1 MRPRAAV
8 DSCKS
13 LSGKGA
19 KIVSLG
25 ERLAPVFGR
34 GLLALIFLLA
44 GYLKMTGWD
53 GTVAMLAAHKLPG
66 PAFLLAV
73 ALLTELL
80 CGAAILVG
88 FRTKL
93 AALLLFL
100 YTLTVN
106 YVMHDFWSYAEPAQ
120 MARYAHELQLFVKN
134 MAIAGGLLLLVGHGA
149 GEWSWDSWRGEN

>member
-1 MRPRAAV
+1 M
-8 DSCKS
+8 
-13 LSGKGA
+13 
-19 KIVSLG
+19 SLG

-44 GYLKMTGWD
+44 GYIKIVGWD
-53 GTVAMLAAHKLPG
+53 NSVATLAAHKLPA
-66 PAFLLAV
+66 PAFLLSV
-73 ALLTELL
+73 ALMTELL
-80 CGAAILVG
+80 CGAAIFVG

-106 YVMHDFWSYAEPAQ
+106 CVLHDFWTYTDPAQ
-120 MARYAHELQLFVKN
+120 FQRYALELQLFVKN

-149 GEWSWDSWRGEN
+149 GEWSWDSWRGE

>member
-1 MRPRAAV
+1 M
-8 DSCKS
+8 
-13 LSGKGA
+13 
-19 KIVSLG
+19 SLG

-44 GYLKMTGWD
+44 AYAKIVTWGATAQM
-53 GTVAMLAAHKLPG
+53 MAAKQLPF
-66 PAFLLAV
+66 PEFLLAI
-73 ALLTELL
+73 AFLTELL
-80 CGAAILVG
+80 CGAAIFVG

-106 YVMHDFWSYAEPAQ
+106 YVLHDFWSYTDPGELQ
-120 MARYAHELQLFVKN
+120 RYAQELQLFVKN

-149 GEWSWDSWRGEN
+149 GDWSWDSWRGE